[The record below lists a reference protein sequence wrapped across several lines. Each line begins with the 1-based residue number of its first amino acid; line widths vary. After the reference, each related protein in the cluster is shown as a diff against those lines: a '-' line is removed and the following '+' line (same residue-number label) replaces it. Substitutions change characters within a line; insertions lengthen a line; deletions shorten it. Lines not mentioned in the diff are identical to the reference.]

1 MLTQKHLQW
10 LNLNDG
16 KYEVL
21 PRQHRF
27 TRDNTEYI
35 SKVDVAF
42 NNTMFAFNEKG
53 LSQAIDRIIEVYPES
68 LELKIIGVLTLTYIS
83 NQEMVR
89 FIRLFVV

>member
-21 PRQHRF
+21 PRQHKF

-42 NNTMFAFNEKG
+42 NNTMFPFNEHG
-53 LSQAIDRIIEVYPES
+53 LSQAIDRIIEMYPES
-68 LELKIIGVLTLTYIS
+68 LK
-83 NQEMVR
+83 QKDK
-89 FIRLFVV
+89 

>member
-16 KYEVL
+16 NYEVL
-21 PRQHRF
+21 PRQHKF
-27 TRDNTEYI
+27 TRDNTVYI

-42 NNTMFAFNEKG
+42 NNTMFAFNENG

-68 LELKIIGVLTLTYIS
+68 LESKIKG
-83 NQEMVR
+83 
-89 FIRLFVV
+89 

>member
-21 PRQHRF
+21 PRRHKF
-27 TRDNTEYI
+27 TRDNIKYI

-42 NNTMFAFNEKG
+42 NNTMFAFNENG

-68 LELKIIGVLTLTYIS
+68 LKPKIK
-83 NQEMVR
+83 E
-89 FIRLFVV
+89 

>member
-1 MLTQKHLQW
+1 MLTQKHLHW

-21 PRQHRF
+21 LRQHKF
-27 TRDNTEYI
+27 TRDNIKYI

-42 NNTMFAFNEKG
+42 NNTMFAFNENG

-68 LELKIIGVLTLTYIS
+68 LEPKIK
-83 NQEMVR
+83 E
-89 FIRLFVV
+89 

>member
-16 KYEVL
+16 NYEVL
-21 PRQHRF
+21 PRQHKF
-27 TRDNTEYI
+27 TRDNTLYI

-68 LELKIIGVLTLTYIS
+68 LELKIKG
-83 NQEMVR
+83 
-89 FIRLFVV
+89 

>member
-21 PRQHRF
+21 PRQHKF

-42 NNTMFAFNEKG
+42 NNTMFAFNENG

-68 LELKIIGVLTLTYIS
+68 LESKIKG
-83 NQEMVR
+83 
-89 FIRLFVV
+89 

>member
-16 KYEVL
+16 NYEVL
-21 PRQHRF
+21 PRRHKF

-42 NNTMFAFNEKG
+42 NNTMFAFNENG
-53 LSQAIDRIIEVYPES
+53 LSQAIDQIIEMYPES
-68 LELKIIGVLTLTYIS
+68 LEPKIK
-83 NQEMVR
+83 E
-89 FIRLFVV
+89 